1 MARKLQ
7 INKDEIE
14 KIISKYFGVELE
26 DAHVD
31 VRNEIV
37 GYGMGEHTES
47 VVVANIDV
55 LCDLDDFNTLK
66 EK

>member
-1 MARKLQ
+1 MTRKLQ

-26 DAHVD
+26 DVHVD

>member
-1 MARKLQ
+1 MTHKLK

-14 KIISKYFGVELE
+14 KIISKHFGVELE
-26 DAHVD
+26 DVHVD

>member
-1 MARKLQ
+1 MTRKLQ

-26 DAHVD
+26 DVHVD

-47 VVVANIDV
+47 VVVAIIDV
-55 LCDLDDFNTLK
+55 PCDLDDFNTFK